1 MQWIQKNIEH
11 FGGDKDNVTICGLS
25 SGSWSCALQIAA
37 GHDNL
42 FKNAI
47 CQSGGLDAVA
57 SLDKANKWGELF
69 LQSFLEQG
77 LSINDLMHC
86 PWEKIIESAK
96 TLRHY
101 QLSEGGKL
109 VLPEV
114 GYLPVID
121 NDFLNDD
128 FTKIFDQSE
137 VNIIAGST
145 LDEYNLWSF
154 FHPKIRQN
162 DEKYV
167 LKRLKKI
174 FINDF
179 LGEILEVYEEFL
191 DSKNLAKIFSAVMT
205 DISFGIPTHNLLTK
219 SKGKNFGYLFSTQSK
234 LMSGKL
240 GCFHASE
247 TPYMF
252 GIHKLNPMMA
262 VL

>member
-1 MQWIQKNIEH
+1 M
-11 FGGDKDNVTICGLS
+11 
-25 SGSWSCALQIAA
+25 
-37 GHDNL
+37 
-42 FKNAI
+42 
-47 CQSGGLDAVA
+47 
-57 SLDKANKWGELF
+57 
-69 LQSFLEQG
+69 
-77 LSINDLMHC
+77 
-86 PWEKIIESAK
+86 
-96 TLRHY
+96 
-101 QLSEGGKL
+101 SEGGKL

-205 DISFGIPTHNLLTK
+205 DIKFW
-219 SKGKNFGYLFSTQSK
+219 
-234 LMSGKL
+234 
-240 GCFHASE
+240 
-247 TPYMF
+247 
-252 GIHKLNPMMA
+252 NPFIIYSRK
-262 VL
+262 